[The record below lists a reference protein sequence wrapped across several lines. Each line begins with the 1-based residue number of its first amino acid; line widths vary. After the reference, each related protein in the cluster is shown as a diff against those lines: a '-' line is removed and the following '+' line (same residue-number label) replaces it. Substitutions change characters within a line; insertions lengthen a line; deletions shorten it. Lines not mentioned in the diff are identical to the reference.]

1 MDSINVTDIW
11 KDYQRG
17 RDYLNS
23 INLFDRVE
31 TCFNMVNGDQW
42 KGLKYGKERPPQ
54 LNILLPIM
62 KSSTALVGQNVMNI
76 EFTSMNYG
84 AGREHLL
91 EVTEM
96 LNSHAKKTWERLKMD
111 KLNWEILQD
120 AYISGNS
127 AYWFYDDA
135 NAAEGKIMVETLD
148 TTNIMLGDEQQPDIQ
163 KQPYILVVQRKH
175 IEDVKKLAKSCG
187 IDEHDINS
195 IIADSDTELQ
205 INGENEVRGSQKVTV
220 IAKLWKKD
228 GIVHIMRATKT
239 VVIQPETA
247 VDGIKRYPIAMYT
260 WKPRKGLAR
269 GDGDIWD
276 KIPNQISI
284 NKSLFR
290 MEQAVKNSAY
300 PIKAYNRDLMEDSQ
314 VAKLN
319 QPGAAVAIKGNA
331 GTIGNAIGYLQPAN
345 ISPYAKTYWR
355 DLITLTRELSGS
367 GDNLE
372 NVNPEQAS
380 GAAIQAV
387 MDAKLLNVN
396 MQVAAFR
403 QFVEDIAWIW
413 YEMFAAYNP
422 NGLDVVV
429 ETEQGEEVQK
439 ISQTDLLALNVDIK
453 VDALPSTA
461 THSAIKDSQLR
472 SLLENGI
479 ISFEEYVSA
488 LADDSTMPVEAF
500 KKIVDGRQKMEQIQ
514 QLVQA
519 QQAQIAQYQQ
529 ILGGMTNEMQTV

>member
-1 MDSINVTDIW
+1 MHRDVTDIW

-23 INLFDRVE
+23 INLFDKVE

-54 LNILLPIM
+54 LNILQPIM
-62 KSSTALVGQNVMNI
+62 KSSTALVGQNIMSI
-76 EFTSMNYG
+76 DYISMNYG
-84 AGREHLL
+84 ENRNKLL

-96 LNSHAKKTWERLKMD
+96 LNAHAKRVWEKLKMD

-120 AYISGNS
+120 AYIAGNA
-127 AYWFYDDA
+127 AYWFYDDSSA
-135 NAAEGKIMVETLD
+135 MDGKICVEQLD

-163 KQPYILVVQRKH
+163 KQPYILVVQRKN
-175 IEDVKKLAKSCG
+175 IADVKRIAIANGLEQHE
-187 IDEHDINS
+187 IDS
-195 IIADSDTELQ
+195 IIGDSDTELQ
-205 INGENEVRGSQKVTV
+205 INGENEVKGNQKVTV
-220 IAKLWKKD
+220 IAKLWKED

-247 VDGIKRYPIAMYT
+247 IDGITRYPIAMYT
-260 WKPRKGLAR
+260 WKQRKGLAR

-284 NKSLFR
+284 NKALFR

-300 PIKAYNRDLMEDSQ
+300 PIKAYNKELLEEKQ
-314 VAKLN
+314 VRKLN
-319 QPGAAVAIKGNA
+319 QPGAAVAIKGGLQTTVA
-331 GTIGNAIGYLQPAN
+331 NAIGYLQPAN
-345 ISPYAKTYWR
+345 ISPFAQSYWQELIALTR
-355 DLITLTRELSGS
+355 DLAGG

-396 MQVAAFR
+396 AQVAAYK

-413 YEMFAAYNP
+413 YEMFCAYNP
-422 NGLDVVV
+422 NGLTVVV
-429 ETEQGEEVQK
+429 ETEAGETTVTIPQNELK
-439 ISQTDLLALNVDIK
+439 GLEIDIK
-453 VDALPSTA
+453 VDALPSNSTY
-461 THSAIKDSQLR
+461 SAIKDAQLK
-472 SLLENGI
+472 SLLDGGV

-500 KKIVDGRQKMEQIQ
+500 RKIVEGRQTAAQQQAVMEQMQGEIDSYKKI
-514 QLVQA
+514 
-519 QQAQIAQYQQ
+519 
-529 ILGGMTNEMQTV
+529 LGDMGNEMQTV

>member
-1 MDSINVTDIW
+1 MQGVTDIW

-62 KSSTALVGQNVMNI
+62 KSSTAMVGQNVMNI
-76 EFTSMNYG
+76 EYLSQNYG
-84 AGREHLL
+84 ENREKLL
-91 EVTEM
+91 QVTQQ
-96 LNSHAKKTWERLKMD
+96 LNIHARKTWERLKMD

-120 AYISGNS
+120 AFIGGNS

-135 NAAEGKIMVETLD
+135 TAPEGRIMVETLD
-148 TTNIMLGDEQQPDIQ
+148 TTNLLLGDEQQADIQ
-163 KQPYILVVQRKH
+163 KQPYLLIVQRKQVQ
-175 IEDVKKLAKSCG
+175 DVKKLAESYG
-187 IDEHDINS
+187 VPSRDLAAIVP
-195 IIADSDTELQ
+195 DTDTDLQ
-205 INGENEVRGSQKVTV
+205 INGDNEVRGSEKVTV
-220 IAKLWKKD
+220 VAKLWKKD
-228 GIVHIMRATKT
+228 GCVHIMRATKT

-247 VDGIKRYPIAMYT
+247 IDGLTRYPVAMYV

-290 MEQAVKNSAY
+290 MEQAVKSAAY
-300 PIKAYNRDLMEDSQ
+300 PIKVYKSELLQDNQLT
-314 VAKLN
+314 KLN
-319 QPGAAVAIKGNA
+319 QPGAAVAVRGMGETSLANI
-331 GTIGNAIGYLQPAN
+331 ISYLQPAN
-345 ISPYAKTYWR
+345 ISPFAQSYWQ
-355 DLITLTRELSGS
+355 DLITLTRNLSGS

-380 GAAIQAV
+380 GVAIQAV

-396 MQVAAFR
+396 MQVASFR

-413 YEMFAAYNP
+413 YEMFVVYNP
-422 NGLDVVV
+422 NGIEIVQ
-429 ETEQGEEVQK
+429 ETGEGMVK
-439 ISQTDLLALNVDIK
+439 YLISQLELKGLKVDIK
-453 VDALPSTA
+453 VDALPGSSTHA
-461 THSAIKDSQLR
+461 ALKDAQLK
-472 SLLENGI
+472 SLLDKGFI
-479 ISFEEYVSA
+479 TFEEYVSV
-488 LADDSTMPVEAF
+488 LGNDSNMPVEAF
-500 KKIVDGRQKMEQIQ
+500 RRIVENRQNTAR
-514 QLVQA
+514 QLAGQVLL
-519 QQAQIAQYQQ
+519 YTK
-529 ILGGMTNEMQTV
+529 GGTAHEMQPV

>member
-1 MDSINVTDIW
+1 MLDITDIW

-62 KSSTALVGQNVMNI
+62 KSSTALVGQNIMSI
-76 EFTSMNYG
+76 EYISQNYG
-84 AGREHLL
+84 ENRQNLLAVCKHL
-91 EVTEM
+91 
-96 LNSHAKKTWERLKMD
+96 NDHAKKVWERLKMD

-120 AYISGNS
+120 AFISGNS

-135 NAAEGKIMVETLD
+135 ASAEGKIMVETLD
-148 TTNIMLGDEQQPDIQ
+148 TTNILLGDEQQQDIQ
-163 KQPYILVVQRKH
+163 KQPYILIVQRKQ
-175 IEDVKKLAKSCG
+175 IEEVKKLAASFG
-187 IDEHDINS
+187 VDEHDINNIVS
-195 IIADSDTELQ
+195 DSDTELQ
-205 INGENEVRGSQKVTV
+205 INGDNEVRGSQKVTV

-247 VDGIKRYPIAMYT
+247 IEGITRYPVAMYV

-290 MEQAVKNSAY
+290 MEQAVKNSSY
-300 PIKAYNRDLMEDSQ
+300 PIKAYNRDLLDSNQ

-319 QPGAAVAIKGNA
+319 QPGAAIAVKGGAENIA
-331 GTIGNAIGYLQPAN
+331 GAVGYLQPAS
-345 ISPYAKTYWR
+345 ISPYAKSYWQ
-355 DLITLTRELSGS
+355 DLITLTRDLSGA

-380 GAAIQAV
+380 GASIQAA
-387 MDAKLLNVN
+387 MEAKQLNVN
-396 MQVAAFR
+396 MQVAAYK

-413 YEMFAAYNP
+413 YEMFVAYNP
-422 NGLDVVV
+422 NGLNVVV
-429 ETEQGEEVQK
+429 ETEMGEMPVNIPQLELK
-439 ISQTDLLALNVDIK
+439 ALKVDIK
-453 VDALPSTA
+453 TDALPSTA
-461 THSAIKDSQLR
+461 TQAAIKDAQLK
-472 SLLENGI
+472 SLLDSGVI
-479 ISFEEYVSA
+479 TFEEYVSS
-488 LADDSTMPVEAF
+488 LAEDSQMPVEAF
-500 KKIVDGRQKMEQIQ
+500 RKIVQ
-514 QLVQA
+514 QRA
-519 QQAQIAQYQQ
+519 QQAQIQQ
-529 ILGGMTNEMQTV
+529 EQQMQQQMMGGAPDAMQSM